1 MLEFENIK
9 ELKSIISDSKK
20 KKTKHISVFQSIFR
34 MIVFLIAYG
43 IIMVLVTV
51 FTYHTFSHK
60 AKIIKMPNV
69 INKNFLESYMILHNL
84 NLNVKVRLKN
94 YNNIPYGVVVSQS
107 IAPTKLVKEK
117 RFIALTV
124 SQGKNQIV
132 LPSVSSNELE
142 YRSLYIVFEIPY
154 NLPPEIKT
162 NQNNTNLNVSVYIS
176 DEDSYNNELIYNET
190 ANLGDT
196 IKIPVKATGKIK
208 EQIFINKK
216 LFLEREE

>member
-20 KKTKHISVFQSIFR
+20 KKTKHISVFQSVFR
-34 MIVFLIAYG
+34 MILFLIAYG
-43 IIMVLVTV
+43 IIMVLVTI
-51 FTYHTFSHK
+51 FTYNTFLHK

-107 IAPTKLVKEK
+107 VSPTKLVKEK

-124 SQGKNQIV
+124 SQGKSQIV

-142 YRSLYIVFEIPY
+142 YRSLYIVIQIPN
-154 NLPPEIKT
+154 NLPPELKT

-176 DEDSYNNELIYNET
+176 DENTYNNNLIYNET

-208 EQIFINKK
+208 EKIFINKK